1 MYIWTG
7 EPTCLCLG
15 MATSDAKTV
24 VAEDRT
30 SFALPDHWDYTM
42 ECIENNRTQETVD
55 GIMRKLLKPAFAQYQ
70 QDVEALMVEV
80 AQGEKAG
87 GKATVE
93 DEENFLSWLEQH
105 GRCKSW
111 IAITALLTRISNHLS
126 VYGPPPLTS
135 ENGPRLAFG
144 GEGGFHKPGDRALV
158 GQRALGAL
166 VNLYHYFSS
175 RAGTL
180 MSQISNEM
188 MDGEDSH
195 GRRLRLVA
203 EITQMRKDLES
214 SERKAK
220 RNIAKRE
227 KAKSPRP
234 VQPVTKD
241 ASLPAKAKEESKPPR
256 KFRPV
261 TRDWRSPAPDSE
273 TPEERLARYKAR
285 KLELENAV
293 WAQFGTDDREE
304 SFDDWLRGDT
314 K

>member
-1 MYIWTG
+1 MSRI
-7 EPTCLCLG
+7 PV
-15 MATSDAKTV
+15 AADFTV
-24 VAEDRT
+24 FD
-30 SFALPDHWDYTM
+30 LPDHWDYTM
-42 ECIENNRTQETVD
+42 ECIENNNTQETVD

-80 AQGEKAG
+80 AHGETAR
-87 GKATVE
+87 GKTTAE

-126 VYGPPPLTS
+126 VYGPPPLVS
-135 ENGPRLAFG
+135 ENGPRLVFG
-144 GEGGFHKPGDRALV
+144 GGRGPLAPGEQPLV
-158 GQRALGAL
+158 GQRALVDL
-166 VNLYHYFSS
+166 VDLYHYYSS

-220 RNIAKRE
+220 RNIAKRK
-227 KAKSPRP
+227 KAKSPPP

-241 ASLPAKAKEESKPPR
+241 ASSPAKAKEESKPPR

-273 TPEERLARYKAR
+273 TPEERMARYKAR
-285 KLELENAV
+285 KLELENAI
-293 WAQFGTDDREE
+293 WAQFGTDDREN
-304 SFDDWLRGDT
+304 SFDDWLRCDT